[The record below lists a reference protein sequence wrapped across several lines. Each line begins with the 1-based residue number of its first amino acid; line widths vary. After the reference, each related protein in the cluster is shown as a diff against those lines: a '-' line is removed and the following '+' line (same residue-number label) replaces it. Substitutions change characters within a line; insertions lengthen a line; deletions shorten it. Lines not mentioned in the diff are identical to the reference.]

1 MTPLQPLEIV
11 GGGLAGL
18 ALGLALRR
26 EGVPVTICEAG
37 DYPRHRVCGE
47 FISGLAPA
55 TIRRLGLEPMLDG
68 ARRHRSVAWFFQNQ
82 AGPTQRLPA
91 DALGISRHRLDER
104 LAASFRAAGG
114 NLRVRT
120 RADLRAAPVGR
131 VFATGRVAG
140 RSPWIGLKFHALA
153 LPLAA
158 DLEVHLGKEAYVG
171 LSGVEDGRVNVCG
184 FFHRRPARGM
194 GTDLFR
200 AYLVAAGLGA
210 LAERI
215 AAAPLD
221 GASFS
226 AVAGLV
232 VDRAAG
238 RQTGFRIGDAC
249 AMIAPFTGDGMAM
262 AFQGAEAALDPL
274 LAYAR
279 GQSDWAAATV
289 ATAEALRRRFRR
301 RLGSASALHPFL
313 LRPGR
318 QRWLA
323 AAARAGLLPLGPLYS
338 LLH

>member
-1 MTPLQPLEIV
+1 MNPLRPLEIV

-18 ALGLALRR
+18 SLGLALRR
-26 EGVPVTICEAG
+26 EGVPVVIYESG

-47 FISGLAPA
+47 FISGLAA
-55 TIRRLGLEPMLDG
+55 GTIKRLGLAPHLRG
-68 ARRHRSVAWFFQNQ
+68 ACRHRTVAWQIQ
-82 AGPTQRLPA
+82 GEPGPRQKLPA
-91 DALGISRHRLDER
+91 DALGISRHLLDAR
-104 LAASFRAAGG
+104 LAAAFREAGG
-114 NLRVRT
+114 DLRT
-120 RADLRAAPVGR
+120 RTRLDPRAAPAGR
-131 VFATGRVAG
+131 IFAHGRNPG

-158 DLEVHLGKEAYVG
+158 HLEVHLGDEAYVG

-184 FFHRRPARGM
+184 FFHRRKVRGL
-194 GTDLFR
+194 GAELFHG
-200 AYLVAAGLGA
+200 YLRAAGLPE
-210 LAERI
+210 LAGRL
-215 AAAPLD
+215 AAAPFD
-221 GASFS
+221 PASFS

-232 VDRAAG
+232 VDRAAN

-279 GQSDWAAATV
+279 GACDWPAATAAAHL
-289 ATAEALRRRFRR
+289 ALRRRFRR

-313 LRPGR
+313 LRPRR

-323 AAARAGLLPLGPLYS
+323 AASRTGLLPLGPLYS